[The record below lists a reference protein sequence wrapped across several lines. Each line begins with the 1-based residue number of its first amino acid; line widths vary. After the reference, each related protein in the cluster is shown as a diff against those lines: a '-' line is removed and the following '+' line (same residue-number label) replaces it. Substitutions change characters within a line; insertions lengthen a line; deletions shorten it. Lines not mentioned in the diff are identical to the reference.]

1 MILRMMLVII
11 MMGTAHA
18 AFGQQQPAMTMHRT
32 QAGELDS
39 SGWTAARSTEGGFAV
54 RLPLRFND
62 FTVTDSDPASPTGKV
77 FTVGAKSVEG
87 VKITATRITYRKA
100 DGAATYF
107 TKIGRGEG
115 LQAKPQSIKTLTVLG
130 RKAID
135 LQLSTGS
142 AVSYARYVLLGS
154 DVIVLIVEAPVAQRS
169 LAEDLAPR
177 FFGSLAV
184 ERK

>member
-1 MILRMMLVII
+1 MIFRMMLVII
-11 MMGTAHA
+11 MLGTAHA
-18 AFGQQQPAMTMHRT
+18 AYGQQPAMTMHRT

-77 FTVGAKSVEG
+77 FTVGAKSSEG
-87 VKITATRITYRKA
+87 VKITASRITYRKA

-107 TKIGRGEG
+107 AKIGRGEG
-115 LQAKPQSIKTLTVLG
+115 LQAKPQSIKTSTVQG
-130 RKAID
+130 RQAVD
-135 LQLSTGS
+135 LQLSSGS
-142 AVSYARYVLLGS
+142 AVSHARYVLLDS

-169 LAEDLAPR
+169 LAADVAPT
-177 FFGSLAV
+177 FFASLAV